1 MQLKRKSANKNC
13 MEIGGAGEYCIRE
26 CMMKKMGL
34 KESFEKLFVKREGI
48 EEEADH
54 VDLDLEEYEEELKEE
69 GVRMYIK
76 IAELTGLY
84 DLRELKKEIYAG
96 NILILDI
103 SLAKK
108 DKGLVEKV
116 IKDLKM
122 AALDVGGDIAGIADD
137 QVIVAPSGVKIE
149 RKKLGAK

>member
-1 MQLKRKSANKNC
+1 
-13 MEIGGAGEYCIRE
+13 
-26 CMMKKMGL
+26 MGL

-48 EEEADH
+48 EDEDY
-54 VDLDLEEYEEELKEE
+54 VDLDLEEYGEEFREE

-84 DLRELKKEIYAG
+84 DVPDLKKEIYTG

-103 SLAKK
+103 SLVKQ
-108 DKGLVEKV
+108 DKVLVEKA

-122 AALDVGGDIAGIADD
+122 AALDVGGDIAGIADN
-137 QVIVAPSGVKIE
+137 QVIVAPMGVKIE
-149 RKKLGAK
+149 RKKLGVR